1 MELVGTGRIDSVS
14 AFAPTAEPPVVL
26 MLLRSAP
33 VRTILAEAAKHASR
47 PAQSGFLNLGIAT
60 VIPDVLREMRT
71 DPEPILKEAG
81 LSRRLWKG
89 RTYRLSM
96 SALGSLL
103 RLCAE
108 RANCRHFGLLVGEK
122 ITLSAFGDLGSLMKV
137 SETFGEALEVLQT
150 YRRLQRSGAVL
161 HLARDGDQ
169 AVLSY
174 LPYEGEAGTG
184 VIAECA
190 LAGITHIL
198 RDLCG
203 PDWALTEAL
212 IPRRA
217 PADQSPHESFFRCCV
232 RFDQEV
238 AALVFPA
245 RLLSTRLTGSDV
257 VVQRTL
263 EHNLQAIQT
272 AAAPN
277 LIDELRQILRTKLP
291 RGRCSAN
298 EIARHLGLHKRTLTR
313 HLRAVGAGGFR
324 TIADEVRFE
333 VARHLVTDTDIP
345 LVQVSAALDFSE
357 PAAFTRAFQRWSGVS
372 PSRLRAQQS
381 LTQ

>member
-1 MELVGTGRIDSVS
+1 M
-14 AFAPTAEPPVVL
+14 
-26 MLLRSAP
+26 
-33 VRTILAEAAKHASR
+33 
-47 PAQSGFLNLGIAT
+47 
-60 VIPDVLREMRT
+60 
-71 DPEPILKEAG
+71 
-81 LSRRLWKG
+81 
-89 RTYRLSM
+89 
-96 SALGSLL
+96 
-103 RLCAE
+103 
-108 RANCRHFGLLVGEK
+108 
-122 ITLSAFGDLGSLMKV
+122 
-137 SETFGEALEVLQT
+137 
-150 YRRLQRSGAVL
+150 
-161 HLARDGDQ
+161 
-169 AVLSY
+169 
-174 LPYEGEAGTG
+174 
-184 VIAECA
+184 
-190 LAGITHIL
+190 
-198 RDLCG
+198 
-203 PDWALTEAL
+203 
-212 IPRRA
+212 
-217 PADQSPHESFFRCCV
+217 
-232 RFDQEV
+232 
-238 AALVFPA
+238 VFPA

-298 EIARHLGLHKRTLTR
+298 EIARHLGLHKRTLNR
-313 HLRAVGAGGFR
+313 HLKAVGAGGFR